1 MLQLCVLSVLAPV
14 SLCTAFTVTGLT
26 LIAERSLDPDYPGID
41 MEFVPNGNTE
51 TPCTYPR
58 VVIEKPKGEKLRC
71 LVWGIKDSEDYTDK
85 IEFDLI

>member
-1 MLQLCVLSVLAPV
+1 
-14 SLCTAFTVTGLT
+14 
-26 LIAERSLDPDYPGID
+26 